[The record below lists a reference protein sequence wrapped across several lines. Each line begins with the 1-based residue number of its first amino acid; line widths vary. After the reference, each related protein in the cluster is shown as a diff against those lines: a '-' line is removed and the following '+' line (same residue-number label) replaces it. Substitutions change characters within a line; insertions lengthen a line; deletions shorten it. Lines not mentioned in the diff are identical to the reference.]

1 MACCTFR
8 IAVASPSACM
18 MRACF
23 WASAFKM
30 ADCFSPSA
38 TRILLAFSPSAWRMD
53 SRRSRSAFICFSMA
67 FWISRGGRMFFSST
81 RLTLMP
87 QGSVASSRMAR
98 ILALMVS
105 RLVRRLVQLQLTDD
119 VAQGGGGEVLNGA
132 HGILHA
138 IGVELG
144 VGDLKIDDG
153 VDLHGNIVLGDD
165 GLGVEIRHLLLQ
177 SSPSLPRAQ

>member
-1 MACCTFR
+1 MSMRMASARACCTFMME
-8 IAVASPSACM
+8 VAS
-18 MRACF
+18 
-23 WASAFKM
+23 ASAAMILACLAASARRM

-87 QGSVASSRMAR
+87 QGSVASSRMVR

-105 RLVRRLVQLQLTDD
+105 REVRLWSSS
-119 VAQGGGGEVLNGA
+119 
-132 HGILHA
+132 
-138 IGVELG
+138 
-144 VGDLKIDDG
+144 
-153 VDLHGNIVLGDD
+153 
-165 GLGVEIRHLLLQ
+165 
-177 SSPSLPRAQ
+177 SSPMMLRRVVAVRFSMAFMGYSTP